1 VATKGKGKAAVPG
14 RGGRKAPT
22 KAITPITADQY
33 NKLWAGFTIK
43 QTPAFAA
50 RHAGIPE
57 KLAVAYIEGAAR
69 PDLGMVPIRE
79 RWQRVMNAAQ
89 EEANLTVAE
98 WHRRNLQ
105 AIQVAMGTVTTEI
118 ALLAEDAK
126 MRLATY
132 QQSGGATAPELRE
145 SLHKV
150 AETADRLIRL
160 GERMLGGPDQKIQV
174 NSGSGLDTLTVE
186 ELVEFATTG
195 LLPPGHQG
203 KR

>member
-1 VATKGKGKAAVPG
+1 MASKPKPKGVPG
-14 RGGRKAPT
+14 RKGRRAPSR
-22 KAITPITADQY
+22 IPVITAEQY
-33 NKLWAGFTIK
+33 NRLWAGFTIK

-50 RHAGIPE
+50 RHAGISE
-57 KLAVAYIEGAAR
+57 RVAVAYIDGAAR

-89 EEANLTVAE
+89 EEANLTVGE

-105 AIQVAMGTVTTEI
+105 AVQVAMGTVSTEI

-126 MRLATY
+126 ARLAAW
-132 QQSGGATAPELRE
+132 QQAGGAAPPELRE
-145 SLHKV
+145 GLHKV

-160 GERMLGGPDQKIQV
+160 GERMLGGPDQRIQV
-174 NSGSGLDTLTVE
+174 SGTAGLEGLTVE

-195 LLPPGHQG
+195 LLPPGHRG
-203 KR
+203 GR

>member
-1 VATKGKGKAAVPG
+1 
-14 RGGRKAPT
+14 
-22 KAITPITADQY
+22 
-33 NKLWAGFTIK
+33 
-43 QTPAFAA
+43 
-50 RHAGIPE
+50 
-57 KLAVAYIEGAAR
+57 
-69 PDLGMVPIRE
+69 VPIRE

-105 AIQVAMGTVTTEI
+105 AVQVAMGTVTTEI

-126 MRLATY
+126 QRLTAY
-132 QQSGGATAPELRE
+132 QTAGGGSPPELRE

-150 AETADRLIRL
+150 CETADRMIRL